1 MMVPEKVGRF
11 DSKLFVQGNSIALII
26 AKPHADYIR
35 IIPGDIVTVRI
46 AANGR
51 NTAFEGTTFIG
62 GNSMALVVP
71 KPCANYLG
79 VMAGDMVTIKISRVK
94 GRIRKNK

>member
-35 IIPGDIVTVRI
+35 II
-46 AANGR
+46 NK
-51 NTAFEGTTFIG
+51 
-62 GNSMALVVP
+62 LVIIQKEVI
-71 KPCANYLG
+71 L
-79 VMAGDMVTIKISRVK
+79 
-94 GRIRKNK
+94 